1 MIRPCE
7 SPVDLRCCLGAHLLQ
22 ELWIWGPHVL
32 FPVST
37 YNLEFGQSLSV
48 SGLPIYTNLHTC
60 DVFVASCSPC
70 LPVADPMVC
79 LRLL

>member
-22 ELWIWGPHVL
+22 ELWIWGPRVL

-37 YNLEFGQSLSV
+37 YSAVLSLARASV
-48 SGLPIYTNLHTC
+48 SQGCLWTTRIYTHVMSL
-60 DVFVASCSPC
+60 
-70 LPVADPMVC
+70 
-79 LRLL
+79 